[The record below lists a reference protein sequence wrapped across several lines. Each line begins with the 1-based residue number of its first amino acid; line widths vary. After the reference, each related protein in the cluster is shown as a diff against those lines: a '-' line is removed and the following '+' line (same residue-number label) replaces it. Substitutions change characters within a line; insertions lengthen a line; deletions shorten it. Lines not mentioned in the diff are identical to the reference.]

1 MGGEE
6 AKGDKLTASIRPK
19 GEVRAVNEM
28 WLSRAQAHLDVLTKP
43 LGSLGRLEEL
53 AARIV
58 AIQES
63 TSPSVDRKAVFIFAA
78 DHGVAAEGVSAYP
91 SAVTEQM
98 VLNFL
103 RGGAAI
109 NVLAGAANAEVHVV
123 DVGVDAQLNLA
134 GLKARKVRRGSNN
147 FLHQPA
153 LAAEDV
159 QAALQVGA
167 DLAEEAHQRGL
178 QIVALGEMGIGNTT
192 AASTITAALTGQ
204 RAARV
209 TGVGTGVSGAVFDR
223 KVSVVDNALSLHFPG
238 YANHRPAAYDVLR
251 CVGGLEIAAMCGF
264 ILAAARYRIAIVL
277 DGFISTSAAA
287 LAFSFEP
294 AIGGYLFAG
303 HLSQEAGHRY
313 LLDLIGLRPL
323 LELGMRLGEGSGAV
337 LALQIIESAVRIYNE
352 MATFDSAGVSGAIH
366 K

>member
-1 MGGEE
+1 M
-6 AKGDKLTASIRPK
+6 TASIRDNS
-19 GEVRAVNEM
+19 EVCAVNET

-103 RGGAAI
+103 HGGAAI
-109 NVLAGAANAEVHVV
+109 NVLSRAANAEVHVV
-123 DVGVDAQLNLA
+123 DVGVDAELNLS
-134 GLKARKVRRGSNN
+134 GLKARKVRRGTNN
-147 FLHQPA
+147 FLHDPA
-153 LAAEDV
+153 MSADDV
-159 QAALQVGA
+159 QGALKVGA
-167 DLAEEAHQRGL
+167 DLAEETHERGL
-178 QIVALGEMGIGNTT
+178 QIVVLGEMGIGNTT
-192 AASTITAALTGQ
+192 SASAITAALTGQ
-204 RAARV
+204 PAARV

-223 KVSVVDNALSLHFPG
+223 KVYVVDSALSLHFPG
-238 YANHRPAAYDVLR
+238 CTGRQVPPYDVLR

-287 LAFSFEP
+287 LAFSLNP
-294 AIGGYLFAG
+294 AVGGYLLAG

-323 LELGMRLGEGSGAV
+323 LDLGMRLGEGSGAV

-352 MATFDSAGVSGAIH
+352 MATFDAAGVSGAIH